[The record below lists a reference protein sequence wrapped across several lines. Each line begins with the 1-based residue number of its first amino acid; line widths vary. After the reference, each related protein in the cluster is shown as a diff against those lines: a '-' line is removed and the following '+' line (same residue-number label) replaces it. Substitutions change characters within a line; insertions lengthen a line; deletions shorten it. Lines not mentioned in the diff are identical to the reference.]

1 MIRIHKN
8 HSNWFCKPSL
18 QKENFVK
25 YMMNVSEVKARH
37 LLNVEITRLQMKW
50 RTTNNSIDCGIF
62 AMRHMETYKGNG
74 VRSWDSKFA
83 PETQK
88 VNMDTFA
95 YVPNLSHSP
104 NTLSF

>member
-1 MIRIHKN
+1 
-8 HSNWFCKPSL
+8 
-18 QKENFVK
+18 
-25 YMMNVSEVKARH
+25 MNVSEVKARH

-88 VNMDTFA
+88 VNMDTLA

-104 NTLSF
+104 TTLSFLIQYTVLYYRKEEAILSNFIG